1 MAIVGILLG
10 LVALA
15 TALGLVWRASQG
27 RVHATSGRDGVT
39 VSGVELG
46 DQATLLQLS
55 SEVCAPCRATA
66 KVLGGI
72 LENGVRHVEVDIAE
86 RPDLA
91 SRFNVLQTPTTLIL
105 DATGTVRA
113 RIGGAVRRDIV
124 IAELERVLAA

>member
-1 MAIVGILLG
+1 MQVAAALIGIVAVATVLG
-10 LVALA
+10 LL
-15 TALGLVWRASQG
+15 WRASQG
-27 RVHATSGRDGVT
+27 RVTTATGSIEGI
-39 VSGVELG
+39 ELG
-46 DQATLLQLS
+46 GNATLLQLS

-72 LENGVRHVEVDIAE
+72 REIGVHHVEVDIAA

-105 DATGTVRA
+105 DRSGAVRA
-113 RIGGAVRRDIV
+113 RIGGAVRRDTV

>member
-1 MAIVGILLG
+1 MQIALILLG
-10 LVALA
+10 LVATA

-27 RVHATSGRDGVT
+27 RVHPATGQID
-39 VSGVELG
+39 GVELG
-46 DQATLLQLS
+46 SEATLLQLS

-72 LENGVRHVEVDIAE
+72 HEHGVRHVEVDIAD

-91 SRFNVLQTPTTLIL
+91 RQFNILQTPTTLIL
-105 DATGTVRA
+105 DASGIVRA
-113 RIGGAVRRDIV
+113 RIGGAVRRDTV

>member
-1 MAIVGILLG
+1 MRMQIALVLLG
-10 LVALA
+10 LVAAA
-15 TALGLVWRASQG
+15 TVLGLIWRASQG
-27 RVHATSGRDGVT
+27 RVKQASGRIA
-39 VSGVELG
+39 GVELG
-46 DQATLLQLS
+46 AHATLLQLS

-72 LENGVRHVEVDIAE
+72 HENGVRHVEVDITD

-91 SRFNVLQTPTTLIL
+91 SQFNILQTPTTLIL
-105 DATGTVRA
+105 DARGAVRA